1 MTAGPSAEPLC
12 EGSEEGHTPSTAPA
26 LSLTVKKTKCKR
38 VSLCP
43 ENSGKTKQ
51 MNENIINAGIELIN
65 KDRLEFAAGLAAGII
80 RSIEAEQAEIKKQ
93 EIAIEAAR
101 DNLKRLSESVVTPE
115 SVLGTAAPIN
125 PNMNDIT
132 ILKAIKDVN
141 EGRQANVAVRA
152 KSYAEEVA
160 SMQRT
165 IELCTKN
172 IAELRDALSKVS
184 AKTVETETIVG

>member
-1 MTAGPSAEPLC
+1 
-12 EGSEEGHTPSTAPA
+12 
-26 LSLTVKKTKCKR
+26 
-38 VSLCP
+38 
-43 ENSGKTKQ
+43 
-51 MNENIINAGIELIN
+51 MNENIINAGVELIN